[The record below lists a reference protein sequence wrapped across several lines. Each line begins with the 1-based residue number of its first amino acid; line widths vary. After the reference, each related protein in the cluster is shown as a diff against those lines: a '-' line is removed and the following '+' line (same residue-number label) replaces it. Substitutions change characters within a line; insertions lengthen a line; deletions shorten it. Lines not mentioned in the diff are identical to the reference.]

1 MNLQLA
7 HDIFILQGRTA
18 LHMSASRGRNR
29 LMEWL
34 VRHSSEAFIN
44 ARDRESG
51 YTPLHR
57 SVFYGQ
63 IHAAVALLKI
73 GTCFFYCKCTKKKK
87 YSNPMGANKSY
98 SLLVLGH

>member
-1 MNLQLA
+1 
-7 HDIFILQGRTA
+7 
-18 LHMSASRGRNR
+18 MSASRGRTR
-29 LMEWL
+29 LMEWI

-57 SVFYGQ
+57 SIFYGQ

-73 GTCFFYCKCTKKKK
+73 GKSCHSKC
-87 YSNPMGANKSY
+87 PAEDADRDWR
-98 SLLVLGH
+98 LLRLGRFRPYLGTGRLASRRGF

>member
-1 MNLQLA
+1 
-7 HDIFILQGRTA
+7 
-18 LHMSASRGRNR
+18 MSASRGRTR
-29 LMEWL
+29 LMEWI

-57 SVFYGQ
+57 SIFYGQ

-73 GTCFFYCKCTKKKK
+73 GKMLCHLKFPAPHWLIFKIIEMWTMIVQGYFC
-87 YSNPMGANKSY
+87 
-98 SLLVLGH
+98 SL